1 MSKKQTTI
9 SPRQR
14 AAFWQAHH
22 AACVNLGISTAIER
36 EDYRKRV
43 MREETGKEHL
53 GDLDRTGDFD
63 KVMKRFTADAGDY
76 ETACRFAIGDDARKA
91 AIIRICAQQVL
102 QLKGDEGG
110 WEDSLNYLAG
120 IIEQAKIPCGRNTV
134 DSTFWMDVSP
144 TSLLSLFQ
152 MLDTHRRRLL
162 RSILGDNSTFLGFD
176 PSVSYERRDGGVRL
190 IYGRMFDSPSVEVNV
205 RRGEK

>member
-1 MSKKQTTI
+1 MSRQTKITQ
-9 SPRQR
+9 RQR

-36 EDYRKRV
+36 EDYRKQV

-53 GDLDRTGDFD
+53 ADLDRTGDFD
-63 KVMKRFTADAGDY
+63 KCMKRFTADAGDY

-91 AIIRICAQQVL
+91 AIIRVCARQIL
-102 QLKGDEGG
+102 QLKGSAGDWQEAMY
-110 WEDSLNYLAG
+110 YLAG
-120 IIEQAKIPCGRNTV
+120 VVEQARIPCGRDPA

-162 RSILGDNSTFLGFD
+162 RGLLGDNSTFLGFD